1 MFAKRPVTMLVL
13 LAWLLLSLDG
23 SSMINCATIPD
34 NSTDVLSLQDFKHEI
49 SGDPTRVLD
58 SWNSTISH
66 CMWQGVR
73 CSLAHPG
80 RVVALELPSLNLVG
94 QISPSIGNLTFLK
107 TLNLSANI
115 LSGQLPPFNHLQ
127 RLQILDLSSN
137 SLHDNIPDTLANC
150 SYLRGLHLRKNNL
163 FGEIP
168 PKLGFLSNLSVL
180 NISYNNLT
188 GSIPPS
194 LGNITRIDTISIAT
208 NMLTGSIP
216 DELAKLANISMLFLG
231 DNRLSGK
238 FPRALYNLSSLENL
252 GLEINDLGGRLP
264 NNIGDLL
271 PNLQWLLLNQN
282 KFEGH
287 IPASL
292 GNASGIYRL
301 DLNNNNFT
309 AIPSSFGKLQ
319 NLMSLNVES
328 NNIKANDS
336 QSWEFFDALTNCSSL
351 QLLSLSR
358 NQLHGAIPNSVGK
371 LSTSLQKLL
380 LSANQLSG
388 LVPPGIGNL
397 RNLIQLSL
405 DNNHHLSG
413 SIEEWIGN
421 LTDLQ
426 HLSLQYNNFT
436 GPIPSSIG
444 NITKL
449 TQLILIHNKFEG
461 PIPPSVGK
469 LLLLQN
475 FYFAY
480 NNFQGEI
487 PQEISQ
493 LNQLIEINLSSNKL
507 TGEIPN
513 TLNHCP
519 DLVRIMMDN
528 NFLMGAIP
536 DSIGNIPGLSIL
548 NLSHNNLT
556 GGIPAALSGL
566 QLAALDLSYN
576 NLQGEV
582 NGIFSNDTAVSLE
595 GNLGLCGGATNLHMP
610 SCKTTVSKNFKRRNY
625 LIKVLIPVFGFLSL
639 VLLVYFLLSEKKMRI
654 RKYLEMPSYGDN
666 FLKVTYNDLAQAT
679 ANFSESNLIGRG
691 SYGTVYRGKLKETK
705 FDVAVKVFD
714 LDMRGA
720 EKSFLSECEALRS
733 IQHRNLLPIITAC
746 STVDITG
753 NVFKALLYEFM
764 PNGSLDSWL
773 HSKRDGKTTKHLGLT
788 QRLSIAVNIADALNY
803 LHHDCGRPTVHCD
816 LKPSNILLDDDMTA
830 LLGDF
835 GIARFYVDAS
845 STTTAST
852 SSIGVKGTIGYIAP
866 EYAHGGQI
874 SISGDVYSFGI
885 VLLEIMT
892 GKRPT
897 DPMFND
903 GLDIVSFVESNT
915 HQMLHVID
923 ANLSEECKD
932 LSQGNKQ
939 HESAV
944 YQCLA
949 ALLQVALSSTRPLP
963 SQRMNMKEIASRM
976 QAIKSSY
983 IGSKSHKHGSSLE

>member
-13 LAWLLLSLDG
+13 LAWQLLSLDG

-180 NISYNNLT
+180 KISYNNLT

-271 PNLQWLLLNQN
+271 PNLQRLLLNQN
-282 KFEGH
+282 KFQGQ

-292 GNASGIYRL
+292 GNASGIYSL

-309 AIPSSFGKLQ
+309 GIPSSFGKLQ

-426 HLSLQYNNFT
+426 FLSLQYNNFT

-444 NITKL
+444 NITQL
-449 TQLILIHNKFEG
+449 TQLILIHNEFEG

-469 LLLLQN
+469 LRQLQ
-475 FYFAY
+475 YLDFAY

-493 LNQLIEINLSSNKL
+493 LNQLIGIYFSLNKL

-519 DLVRIMMDN
+519 NLLSIVMDN

-536 DSIGNIPGLSIL
+536 ASIGNIPGLNIL

-556 GGIPAALSGL
+556 GEIPTALSCL
-566 QLAALDLSYN
+566 QLSELDLSYN
-576 NLQGEV
+576 DLQGEIPRDGV
-582 NGIFSNDTAVSLE
+582 FNNATAVSLE
-595 GNLGLCGGATNLHMP
+595 GNLGLCGGAADLHMP
-610 SCKTTVSKNFKRRNY
+610 SCVAVPRKAASQYYIIR
-625 LIKVLIPVFGFLSL
+625 VLIPMFGFMSVILFLFHFTFIDKKAPSRTYLSL
-639 VLLVYFLLSEKKMRI
+639 LSFGKQFPKV
-654 RKYLEMPSYGDN
+654 SY
-666 FLKVTYNDLAQAT
+666 KDLAEAT
-679 ANFSESNLIGRG
+679 GNFSESNLLGRG
-691 SYGTVYRGKLKETK
+691 SYGSVYRGKSVVQIKSQ
-705 FDVAVKVFD
+705 VAIKVFD
-714 LDMRGA
+714 LEMRCA
-720 EKSFLSECEALRS
+720 DKSFVSECEVLRR
-733 IQHRNLLPIITAC
+733 IKHRNLLPILTAC
-746 STVDITG
+746 STIDNAG
-753 NVFKALLYEFM
+753 NAFKALVYECM
-764 PNGSLDSWL
+764 PNGNLDTLL
-773 HSKRDGKTTKHLGLT
+773 HHKCAGQTAKGLGLA
-788 QRLSIAVNIADALNY
+788 QKISIAVDIADGLVY
-803 LHHDCGRPTVHCD
+803 LHNDIKTCIVHCD
-816 LKPSNILLDDDMTA
+816 LKPSNILLDADMNA
-830 LLGDF
+830 YLGDF
-835 GIARFYVDAS
+835 GIANLVHNSR
-845 STTTAST
+845 ST
-852 SSIGVKGTIGYIAP
+852 SVGHLSSNTSIGLKGTIGYIAP
-866 EYAHGGQI
+866 EYAQWPSINPGG
-874 SISGDVYSFGI
+874 
-885 VLLEIMT
+885 
-892 GKRPT
+892 
-897 DPMFND
+897 
-903 GLDIVSFVESNT
+903 
-915 HQMLHVID
+915 
-923 ANLSEECKD
+923 
-932 LSQGNKQ
+932 
-939 HESAV
+939 
-944 YQCLA
+944 CL
-949 ALLQVALSSTRPLP
+949 
-963 SQRMNMKEIASRM
+963 
-976 QAIKSSY
+976 
-983 IGSKSHKHGSSLE
+983 